1 MIATKGQSDEMLD
14 VVSNRLIA
22 RRGPLR
28 ERLRSAIASAIED
41 GTLPA
46 NEPLPSERDLAEKLG
61 VSRSTVRACIKDL
74 ADSGLV
80 RTRHGA
86 GTMVTGPIPKAL
98 TRLSGFTE
106 DVRARGL
113 TPSTD
118 VLDRQIGPIQPDLAM
133 RCGLPLGTEMLSL
146 VRLRRADGEPLSF
159 EKVVVPVDVV
169 GRDYDGRGSLYER
182 LEAVG
187 ARPRR
192 ILQSLEAVA
201 AERDIAGHL
210 GIATG
215 APVLH
220 ISQVGY
226 DAAGRAVEE
235 STGWYRGDR
244 YRYVG
249 EVAG

>member
-1 MIATKGQSDEMLD
+1 MLE
-14 VVSNRLIA
+14 VVSSRLA
-22 RRGPLR
+22 TRQGPLR
-28 ERLRSAIASAIED
+28 ERLRMAMVSAIED

-61 VSRSTVRACIKDL
+61 VSRSTVRVCIRDL

-86 GTMVTGPIPKAL
+86 GTVVTGPIPKAL
-98 TRLSGFTE
+98 TQLSGFTE

-113 TPSTD
+113 VPSTD
-118 VLDRQIGPIQPDLAM
+118 VLAREIGPIAPDLAM
-133 RCGLPLGTEMLSL
+133 RSGLPLGTRMLFL

-159 EKVVVPVDVV
+159 EKVVVPVDVI
-169 GRDYDGRGSLYER
+169 GSDYDGTGSLYER
-182 LEAVG
+182 LDAVG
-187 ARPRR
+187 ARPKR
-192 ILQSLEAVA
+192 ILQTLEAVA
-201 AERDIAGHL
+201 AEPEIARHL
-210 GIATG
+210 GIAAG

-226 DAAGRAVEE
+226 DAEGRAVED

>member
-1 MIATKGQSDEMLD
+1 MLE
-14 VVSNRLIA
+14 VVSSRLA
-22 RRGPLR
+22 MRQGRLR
-28 ERLRSAIASAIED
+28 ERLRLAMASAIQD

-46 NEPLPSERDLAEKLG
+46 NEPLPSERELAERLG
-61 VSRSTVRACIKDL
+61 VSRSTIRVCIKDL

-86 GTMVTGPIPKAL
+86 GTIVTGPIPKAL

-113 TPSTD
+113 LPSTD
-118 VLDRQIGPIQPDLAM
+118 VLAREIGPIAPDLAM
-133 RCGLPLGTEMLSL
+133 RCSLPLGTEMLSL
-146 VRLRRADGEPLSF
+146 LRLRRADGEPLSF
-159 EKVVVPVDVV
+159 EKVIVPVDVI

-182 LEAVG
+182 LDKVG
-187 ARPRR
+187 ARPKR
-192 ILQSLEAVA
+192 ILQTLEAVP
-201 AERDIAGHL
+201 AEPEIAGHL

-215 APVLH
+215 APVLL

-226 DAAGRAVEE
+226 DERGHAVEE